1 MSNPMASAHKA
12 NPSMQVSLN
21 EFLAVKKGL
30 DKARHGSCNAC
41 APSTQTEEYSTVTEV
56 ELRGL
61 VFRLCPACANTLKLT
76 L

>member
-1 MSNPMASAHKA
+1 MSHPMASAHKA

-21 EFLAVKKGL
+21 EFLVVQKDLNK
-30 DKARHGSCNAC
+30 DRHGSCNAC
-41 APSTQTEEYSTVTEV
+41 TPSTQTEEYLTVTEV

-61 VFRLCPACANTLKLT
+61 VFRLCPSCAKTLKLA